1 MGCRER
7 GLAADLLR
15 VVARKSEADGYE
27 LLPDPRRRLPG
38 RGAWLHPASSCLA
51 VAEKRRAFGRALR
64 VSGFLDI
71 SAVVRL
77 IEPDRTENEYLEK
90 NRHEHS

>member
-1 MGCRER
+1 
-7 GLAADLLR
+7 
-15 VVARKSEADGYE
+15 
-27 LLPDPRRRLPG
+27 
-38 RGAWLHPASSCLA
+38 LHPSPSCLA